1 MKLLLLIIGLG
12 LANSFC
18 NDAQPDDQL
27 PTPWDIDTTKNDTTI
42 NKTDS
47 LIGL

>member
-12 LANSFC
+12 LFSNC